1 MNEKFDYPSMKQ
13 YALSYFE
20 KEFVLDYAPDC
31 YASSTNKDEFIAN
44 MHICQQQ
51 YETKSGYVN
60 LLNQYAVALEIKS
73 QIIALRLNIHSS
85 IIDAKFEKASEL
97 RFEQRKLI
105 QQLIE
110 LKNELESEQNTL
122 TEEKSTKLAIA
133 IIDEINMFIGSFSV

>member
-44 MHICQQQ
+44 MHICQQH

-60 LLNQYAVALEIKS
+60 LLNQYAVVLEIKS
-73 QIIALRLNIHSS
+73 QIITLRLNIHSS
-85 IIDAKFEKASEL
+85 IIDSKYEQASEL
-97 RFEQRKLI
+97 RTDQK
-105 QQLIE
+105 QLIE
-110 LKNELESEQNTL
+110 HLIDIKSELESKAHNL
-122 TEEKSTKLAIA
+122 SEEKSTELTIA
-133 IIDEINMFIGSFSV
+133 IIGEINSFIELFNV